1 MARLAP
7 FLPGS
12 RWALGVG
19 VAAAFLLL
27 LPPASAQDRQAESWR
42 ESPSAAGER
51 YLQEQ
56 EEQKAREP
64 RERTAQPPAVVEEQ
78 EVRPAPLVLPAAPT
92 PGADIIVN
100 DPTDDT
106 PESTTQSETTLAVL
120 GDTVCA
126 GYNNS
131 GPGGFSGLSRSTDL
145 GGSWADL
152 GGIGQSGDPVI
163 VAHRATGRFYYA
175 EIATIGGNPAIGVA
189 RSNTDC
195 QSFTAPVNASPV
207 ASGLNT
213 TTLNDKPW
221 IAVDNTGGTTDGNVY
236 VCWTRFICLDVNN
249 QGIANCTNGIDDDG
263 DGQIDEG
270 SSELRFSRS
279 TDGGASYV
287 NEQILQPGGTAPFGC
302 SIGVGPTGQVYVAWA
317 DRAGATQD
325 NIRFRS
331 SNDAGQNFA
340 AAVNVSTGNRH
351 PGTDNVIACGP
362 NNNRPTLNGSIR
374 MLHQAWLAVDA
385 TGGPFN
391 GNIYVV
397 WASDPAMAGTDQ
409 SDVFFSRSTN
419 GGGMWSAPVQL
430 GGGGG
435 QTDQFEPFVA
445 VAGAGALSVAWYD
458 RRNDAA
464 NNLNVDVYKAF
475 SSDGGANFG
484 ALVRVTDQSFPVPPL
499 NPNFDPGV
507 ARCYMGE
514 YIAATGDEHNFY
526 YLWGD
531 NRNTLVT
538 TAFPNG
544 RPDPDVFFE
553 LEVAPVVNDVDL
565 EIEKSDTPDPVVA
578 GEQLTYTLEARNAGP
593 DIALDVVITD
603 TLPSA
608 VDYVSDDGGCDTTA
622 LPTLTCSLG
631 NLVNGA
637 SRTIHVTV
645 KVKPDAV
652 FNGTTI
658 LTNTADISGVG
669 NESDATDNHVTEQTQ
684 VVAVA
689 DVAIL
694 SFGAVNP
701 PGEVMV
707 GANVPLTLR
716 KEITNLGPS
725 GPVNTRLTVT
735 ATAPP
740 DSTVTPTNAVHDEP
754 ALGLNEVRV
763 VDEVFT
769 IRCGKASNHTFS
781 FQNTIEAL
789 GATDPNLTNNQKQT
803 SVDVTCVVPIVL
815 NIKPGSFPN
824 SINPHNRGV
833 IPLAVLTTTAGQYGT
848 PVSFDATKINP
859 LSVRFGPRSVVE
871 AGGGAVE
878 AHGRGH
884 VEDSFELDER
894 TRDGDRDMVLHFRTQ
909 QTGIQ
914 PGHTEA
920 CVKGSFTDNT
930 GTHAFF
936 GCDSIRTVPPGH

>member
-1 MARLAP
+1 MKEREQGSALESQRAVRLAP
-7 FLPGS
+7 LAEEP
-12 RWALGVG
+12 A
-19 VAAAFLLL
+19 
-27 LPPASAQDRQAESWR
+27 LPP
-42 ESPSAAGER
+42 
-51 YLQEQ
+51 
-56 EEQKAREP
+56 
-64 RERTAQPPAVVEEQ
+64 
-78 EVRPAPLVLPAAPT
+78 PLLELPAAPI
-92 PGADIIVN
+92 PGADVLVN
-100 DPTDDT
+100 RPADDT

-120 GDTVCA
+120 GNTVCA

-145 GGSWADL
+145 GGTWADL

-195 QSFTAPVNASPV
+195 QSFTAAVNASPV
-207 ASGLNT
+207 ASGLSG

-221 IAVDNTGGTTDGNVY
+221 IAVDNTGLSTDGNVY
-236 VCWTRFICLDVNN
+236 ACWTRFFCADVNPMTN
-249 QGIANCTNGIDDDG
+249 VANCTNNVDDDG
-263 DGQIDEG
+263 DGQIDER

-279 TDGGASYV
+279 TNGGASYV

-302 SIGVGPTGQVYVAWA
+302 SVGVGPAGQVYVAWA

-331 SNDAGQNFA
+331 SLDAGQNFA

-351 PGTDNVIACGP
+351 PGTDNVVNCGP
-362 NNNRPTLNGSIR
+362 NNNRPSLNGNIR
-374 MLHQAWLAVDA
+374 MLHQAWMAVDA

-391 GNIYVV
+391 GDIYVV
-397 WASDPAMAGTDQ
+397 WASDPANAGTDQ

-445 VAGAGALSVAWYD
+445 VAGAGAVSVAWYD

-464 NNLNVDVYKAF
+464 NNTNIDVYKAF

-484 ALVRVTDQSFPVPPL
+484 ALVRVTAQSFPVPPI

-507 ARCYMGE
+507 VNCYMGE
-514 YIAATGDEHNFY
+514 YIAVTGDAHNFY

-531 NRNTLVT
+531 NRNTLTT
-538 TAFPNG
+538 TAFPAG

-565 EIEKSDTPDPVVA
+565 EIQKSDNPDPVVA

-593 DIALDVVITD
+593 DIALDVVVSD

-608 VDYVSDDGGCDTTA
+608 VDYVSDDGGCDVSA
-622 LPTLTCSLG
+622 LPTLTCNLG

-637 SRTIHVTV
+637 SRTIHITV
-645 KVKPDAV
+645 EVQPDAV
-652 FNGTTI
+652 FNGTTT
-658 LTNTADISGVG
+658 LTNTASITGVG
-669 NESDATDNHVTEQTQ
+669 NESDPGDNQDTEQTQ
-684 VVAVA
+684 VVAEA

-694 SFGAVNP
+694 SFAAVSP
-701 PGEVMV
+701 PSEVAV
-707 GANVPLTLR
+707 GADVPLTLR

-725 GPVNTRLTVT
+725 APVNTRLTVT
-735 ATAPP
+735 ATPP
-740 DSTVTPTNAVHDEP
+740 ADSTVTPPNAVVDEP
-754 ALGLNEVRV
+754 ALLLNEVRV
-763 VDEVFT
+763 VEEAFT
-769 IRCGKASNHTFS
+769 IRCGQASNHSFS
-781 FQNTIEAL
+781 FQNSIAAL
-789 GATDPNLTNNQKQT
+789 QATDPNPANNQKQT
-803 SVDVTCVVPIVL
+803 TVSVTCVVPVAL

-824 SINPHNRGV
+824 SINPGSKGV
-833 IPLAVLTTTAGQYGT
+833 IPLALLTTAAGQYGT
-848 PVSFDATKINP
+848 PIGFDATKIDP

-871 AGGGAVE
+871 AGGGAFE
-878 AHGRGH
+878 AHARGH
-884 VEDSFELDER
+884 IDDSYEPDDQ
-894 TRDGDRDMVLHFRTQ
+894 TRDGDLDMVLHFRTQ
-909 QTGIQ
+909 DTGIL
-914 PGHTEA
+914 PGDTEA
-920 CVKGSFTDNT
+920 CVKGSYADAT

-936 GCDSIRTVPPGH
+936 GCDSIRTVPPGD